1 MGRKS
6 AIVFAASAAL
16 IVVAPPP
23 ATAAECEVF
32 RQPLKFAAEADVEMI
47 VESGNDCRV
56 RFPAGEVFDVEKND
70 VTARARYGGV
80 KVDGTSGASYRS
92 NPGYKGPDRFAF
104 TLCGTEGEKTGCT
117 VIRVRV
123 RVR

>member
-1 MGRKS
+1 MLL
-6 AIVFAASAAL
+6 APAPADAA
-16 IVVAPPP
+16 V
-23 ATAAECEVF
+23 CEVF
-32 RQPLKFAAEADVEMI
+32 RQPLKFAAEADVEMM
-47 VESGNDCRV
+47 VESGSDCRV
-56 RFPAGEVFDVEKND
+56 RFPAGEVFDIEKNE
-70 VTARARYGGV
+70 VTARALYGGV

-104 TLCGTEGEKTGCT
+104 TLCGTEGEKAGCT